1 MDKLSDVSAEGAVL
15 AGTFKYGSDI
25 YYDICDVLQPDTFTD
40 ETNVVLWKC
49 FVYLLDE
56 QKLER
61 LDQASVMTT
70 LSSLGYQWVVDRDIN
85 HLRSVFQR
93 DILAENVKRLAI
105 RIRKLHI
112 TRLLLSQVRG
122 VSKELELVTGE
133 ESIEDILNIPELVVF
148 SFNQELYGNISNE
161 PIKIGDKAKDY
172 IEYVVNNP
180 VPMVGLDIGL
190 PKYNYAIG
198 SGVRRGGITLIGAR
212 PGIGKSMLCANV
224 AINVALKGTPVLIVD
239 TEMSYVDILPRMLA
253 NLTFDCPMRATITE
267 IEQGSF
273 TDLPAKNK
281 SVNEAS
287 AKLQELPIKF
297 MSVVGQSFQ
306 NVLSIIRRWI
316 YKEVGFTNGI
326 TNQCLIIYDY
336 FHLTDTEKLDSGV
349 QEHQLLGYYI
359 DKLHIL
365 AAKYSVPIFCTTQ
378 LNRDGIKELH
388 GGIIASSDRILNTV
402 QSFSVLRMKSDDE
415 LALEDKDSDG
425 AYTSGNAQIVI
436 LKSRYS
442 DGCDGKISIQKYG
455 KYGKIVEV

>member
-224 AINVALKGTPVLIVD
+224 AINVALKGTPVL
-239 TEMSYVDILPRMLA
+239 MPRL
-253 NLTFDCPMRATITE
+253 
-267 IEQGSF
+267 
-273 TDLPAKNK
+273 
-281 SVNEAS
+281 
-287 AKLQELPIKF
+287 
-297 MSVVGQSFQ
+297 
-306 NVLSIIRRWI
+306 
-316 YKEVGFTNGI
+316 
-326 TNQCLIIYDY
+326 
-336 FHLTDTEKLDSGV
+336 
-349 QEHQLLGYYI
+349 
-359 DKLHIL
+359 
-365 AAKYSVPIFCTTQ
+365 
-378 LNRDGIKELH
+378 
-388 GGIIASSDRILNTV
+388 
-402 QSFSVLRMKSDDE
+402 
-415 LALEDKDSDG
+415 
-425 AYTSGNAQIVI
+425 
-436 LKSRYS
+436 
-442 DGCDGKISIQKYG
+442 
-455 KYGKIVEV
+455 